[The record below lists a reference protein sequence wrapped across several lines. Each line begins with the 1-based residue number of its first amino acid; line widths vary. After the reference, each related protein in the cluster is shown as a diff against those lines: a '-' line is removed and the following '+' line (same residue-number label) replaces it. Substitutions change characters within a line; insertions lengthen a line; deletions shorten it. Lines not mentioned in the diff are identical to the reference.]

1 MPRLGTAGK
10 DLAELDIEM
19 NHNSV
24 DVEVCKKGN
33 MEAGKSYNLLQY
45 LQADDEILE
54 KMMQLRNI
62 SHFGARWRYD
72 LWLWWSCG
80 LLKVNVLENYAT
92 LLGDMNKYK
101 YAIPVNCRHTTC
113 KSRE

>member
-33 MEAGKSYNLLQY
+33 MEAGKSCNLLQY

-54 KMMQLRNI
+54 KNNAITQHITLRCAVKI
-62 SHFGARWRYD
+62 RFMVMVK
-72 LWLWWSCG
+72 LWI
-80 LLKVNVLENYAT
+80 V
-92 LLGDMNKYK
+92 
-101 YAIPVNCRHTTC
+101 
-113 KSRE
+113 KSERSGKLCNSLR

>member
-1 MPRLGTAGK
+1 MSWMPRLGTAGK

-33 MEAGKSYNLLQY
+33 VEAGKSYNLLQY

-62 SHFGARWRYD
+62 SHFGAR
-72 LWLWWSCG
+72 
-80 LLKVNVLENYAT
+80 
-92 LLGDMNKYK
+92 
-101 YAIPVNCRHTTC
+101 
-113 KSRE
+113 

>member
-1 MPRLGTAGK
+1 M
-10 DLAELDIEM
+10 AELDIEM

-33 MEAGKSYNLLQY
+33 VEAGKSYNLLQY

-62 SHFGARWRYD
+62 SHFGAR
-72 LWLWWSCG
+72 
-80 LLKVNVLENYAT
+80 
-92 LLGDMNKYK
+92 
-101 YAIPVNCRHTTC
+101 
-113 KSRE
+113 